1 MPDTADLTPGPLT
14 VEEQHHLRTVAA
26 SMIPASA
33 ELGLPGADDGPI
45 FDEILDAA
53 APDRA
58 GVREA
63 LRLLD
68 ETSGG
73 DFAVLDAGSQ
83 TAMAEKFRIQHPN
96 QFVLLVSIVV
106 RCYYRDDR
114 VMRWLGMDP
123 RPPFPLG
130 FELKQG
136 DWSLLD
142 PVRARP
148 RLYREVP

>member
-1 MPDTADLTPGPLT
+1 M
-14 VEEQHHLRTVAA
+14 EEQHHLRMVAA
-26 SMIPASA
+26 SMIPANA
-33 ELGLPGADDGPI
+33 ELGLPGANDSPI
-45 FDEILDAA
+45 FADILEAA
-53 APDRA
+53 APDGA
-58 GVREA
+58 GVRLA
-63 LRLLD
+63 LRFLD

-73 DFAVLDAGSQ
+73 NFAALDAGSQ
-83 TAMAEKFRIQHPN
+83 AAMAEKFRIDHPN
-96 QFVLLVSIVV
+96 QFILLVSIVV

-114 VMRWLGMDP
+114 VMRWLSMEP